1 MTKPENRSMNT
12 VLSQPVSALDGLIR
26 ELCVRLP
33 ASVGAS
39 GLAQALTSS
48 PVVENAGSRETPN
61 KRLKNLAAR
70 QN

>member
-1 MTKPENRSMNT
+1 MNT

-39 GLAQALTSS
+39 GLAQALTAALSS
-48 PVVENAGSRETPN
+48 RTPDLVF
-61 KRLKNLAAR
+61 RDVLTR
-70 QN
+70 GGWYRRGRTTRRR